1 MKSWYHWSLQWKL
14 TFVFSLVFIV
24 SVIIIG
30 TVFYVNSAE
39 QIKNRTISH
48 ASETITQ
55 VNRGLDLYFQDI
67 DRLSL
72 AIFGDPI
79 VQQVLKKQSYESDL
93 ERIRDM
99 NQMSLRLFNL
109 SSPWRFVQGVYIFSL
124 DGRLYHSGR
133 GADSDHSIADE
144 PWYPVVKKNPPPANA
159 ILWPTRPETTIS
171 EGQKKVISLI
181 RPIREIRSGKLMGYL
196 KIDINV
202 KVMEKMLVPSPNQEN
217 QSRLFLLTD
226 QGKVIYEN
234 SNRLTGDSINDLHI
248 PGLFQTNDL
257 SMGETKWRGETYL
270 YLFQKSDYTNW
281 TTLVLIPSHEIVKE
295 SKKARN
301 LVFLFCL
308 LAIIL
313 IICISFVLAKRIT
326 WPLRL
331 LMQNMER
338 VKLGDLKTRIHG
350 IPYEDE
356 VGQLSRMF
364 NTMLQSLERLISQ
377 VYEVKI
383 REKDARLLALQAQ
396 INPHFLFNTLNI
408 MKAMS
413 RSHGAHQVAE
423 MIETLA
429 ELFRYS
435 IKGWGTQVS
444 LKDELNHVQNY
455 MDIQRARFHNRFK
468 FQLDIPPSLLNAKVV
483 KLSIQP
489 LVENAITHGLGE
501 RKEGGK
507 ITVYARQRDQHL
519 EIGVEDNGKGFDP
532 QTLAYIKKALAKE
545 NEVFHEL
552 PSSGAGIGIL
562 NIDRRIKL
570 VFGETYGIHIESTEN
585 MGTTVKLLL
594 PYEKGQDKEGGN
606 GEHFLSGR

>member
-1 MKSWYHWSLQWKL
+1 MKGWYDWSIQWKL
-14 TFVFSLVFIV
+14 TVVFSLVFIV
-24 SVIIIG
+24 SVIMIG
-30 TVFYVNSAE
+30 TVFYVHSAK
-39 QIKNRTISH
+39 QIKNRTVSH
-48 ASETITQ
+48 ASDTIAQ
-55 VNRGLDLYFQDI
+55 VNGGIDLYFQDI

-72 AIFGDPI
+72 AIFADPI
-79 VQQVLKKQSYESDL
+79 VQQVLKKQSYGSDL

-109 SSPWRFVQGVYIFSL
+109 ASPWRFVQGVYVYSL

-133 GADSDHSIADE
+133 GVDSDHSITDE
-144 PWYPVVKKNPPPANA
+144 PWYSVVKKNPSPATP

-171 EGQKKVISLI
+171 EGREKVISLI
-181 RPIREIRSGKLMGYL
+181 RPIREIPSGTLMGYL

-217 QSRLFLLTD
+217 QSRLFLLSD
-226 QGKVIYEN
+226 QGNVIYEN

-248 PGLFQTNDL
+248 PGLFQTKDL
-257 SMGETKWRGETYL
+257 SMGETTWRGESYL
-270 YLFQKSDYTNW
+270 YLFQKSDYTHW

-295 SKKARN
+295 SEKARD
-301 LVFLFCL
+301 LVLLFSL

-313 IICISFVLAKRIT
+313 ITCISFVLAKRIT

-338 VKLGDLKTRIHG
+338 VKRGDLKTRIHR

-364 NTMLQSLERLISQ
+364 NTMLHSLERLISQ

-396 INPHFLFNTLNI
+396 INPHFLFNTLNM

-423 MIETLA
+423 MVETLA
-429 ELFRYS
+429 ELIRYS
-435 IKGWGTQVS
+435 IKGWGTPVL

-455 MDIQRARFHNRFK
+455 MDIQRMRFRNRFK
-468 FQLDIPPSLLNAKVV
+468 FRLDIPPSLLNARVV

-501 RKEGGK
+501 RKEGGEV
-507 ITVYARQRDQHL
+507 TVYARQRDRHL
-519 EIGVEDNGKGFDP
+519 EIGIKDNGKGFAP
-532 QTLAYIKKALAKE
+532 QTLASINKALAE
-545 NEVFHEL
+545 GNEIFYEL
-552 PSSGAGIGIL
+552 PSSGEGIGIL

-570 VFGETYGIHIESTEN
+570 VFGETYGIHIESKEN
-585 MGTTVKLLL
+585 MGAIVKLLL
-594 PYEKGQDKEGGN
+594 PCEKGEDKEGGN